1 MKSTAGRV
9 PSEKPSVMPVN
20 SARSRRG
27 KIMLIGA
34 DRNNVQEQ
42 RIRAAAYEVVCVA
55 NRRSALEC
63 VRRHSLLA
71 AVILSRGSILN
82 VLETIISLKDL
93 CPVIKILIVL
103 RQGAHST
110 DRFVRQLKE
119 HPVQGSE
126 IVTRRELQKRLRQ
139 EAPNGLF

>member
-1 MKSTAGRV
+1 
-9 PSEKPSVMPVN
+9 MPVN

-42 RIRAAAYEVVCVA
+42 RIRAAAYDVVCVA

-63 VRRHSLLA
+63 VRSHSLLA
-71 AVILSRGSILN
+71 AVILSRGAILN

-103 RQGAHST
+103 QQGAHST

-119 HPVQGSE
+119 HPIQGSE
-126 IVTRRELQKRLRQ
+126 IVTRRELQKRLRE